1 MKDIVTVRPSQLAEL
16 LQLAI
21 QIREPVL
28 VTGAPGVGK
37 SDIVYQ
43 ACAKA
48 GAALTVV
55 HPVVSDPTDF
65 KGVLWPDKENGHCN
79 WLLPI
84 EVTTLLEARTL
95 HVCFI
100 DDLGQ
105 SLPAVQA
112 SFMRP
117 LLPPRAFGGKALP
130 DCVVFIAAT
139 NRRID
144 RAGVSGLL
152 EPVKSR
158 FGTIV
163 NLEPHLCS
171 LACSGHPDTFVDW
184 WTSQGLPAEVL
195 AFLRFKPDLFHDFH
209 PTADLTNSPSPRMWA
224 KVGKWLNA
232 GLPRDLET
240 PTIAGAVGV
249 GAAAE
254 FIAFLKVYRELPD
267 PDEIIKAPN
276 KALIPKEP
284 STLYAI
290 AGALASRASPKT
302 FPNIL
307 RYVERLREAGF
318 AEFGVLII
326 RDSYRRDNAIG
337 FTKAFMEMS
346 SQSDYGKIMD
356 GRGGEK

>member
-84 EVTTLLEARTL
+84 EVTTLLEAKDL

-112 SFMRP
+112 SS
-117 LLPPRAFGGKALP
+117 
-130 DCVVFIAAT
+130 T
-139 NRRID
+139 
-144 RAGVSGLL
+144 
-152 EPVKSR
+152 
-158 FGTIV
+158 
-163 NLEPHLCS
+163 
-171 LACSGHPDTFVDW
+171 
-184 WTSQGLPAEVL
+184 
-195 AFLRFKPDLFHDFH
+195 
-209 PTADLTNSPSPRMWA
+209 PS
-224 KVGKWLNA
+224 
-232 GLPRDLET
+232 
-240 PTIAGAVGV
+240 
-249 GAAAE
+249 
-254 FIAFLKVYRELPD
+254 
-267 PDEIIKAPN
+267 
-276 KALIPKEP
+276 
-284 STLYAI
+284 
-290 AGALASRASPKT
+290 
-302 FPNIL
+302 
-307 RYVERLREAGF
+307 
-318 AEFGVLII
+318 
-326 RDSYRRDNAIG
+326 RRDA
-337 FTKAFMEMS
+337 
-346 SQSDYGKIMD
+346 
-356 GRGGEK
+356 